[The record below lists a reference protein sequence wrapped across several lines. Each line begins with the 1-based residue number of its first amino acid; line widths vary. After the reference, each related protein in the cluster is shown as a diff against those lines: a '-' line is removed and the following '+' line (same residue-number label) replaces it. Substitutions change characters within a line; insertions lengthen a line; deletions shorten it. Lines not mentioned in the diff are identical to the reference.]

1 MFALC
6 LLLAV
11 EATLSHVA
19 TGNDASN
26 AKNRPVTKVI
36 NLLKDM
42 GAQLEKEAEEDEETY
57 EKVACWC
64 ETNDKEKT
72 AAIAEAEARITD
84 LTSTIEELTA
94 TSARLNTEIKNL
106 EAEIAKNQE
115 ALDKAT
121 AMRQKELAEFNEEEK
136 DMLQSIGALK
146 SAIVVLSKHHSSL
159 AQVPSETL
167 LNMAAVIDHQF
178 KKHTALLHAI
188 VTPSQR
194 KAIAAFVQSPGDY
207 FDAEPTFKQ
216 SYAPQ
221 SGQIFGILKQMKETF
236 ETNLSASQKE
246 EMQAQAAYEDLK
258 AAKESEIK
266 AGTELKDTKTQE
278 LADTDEKL
286 AQSKQDLEDTR
297 NSLSADQKFLMN
309 LKETCQM
316 TDQEWEERQ
325 KSRAEEIKAVSE
337 ALAILSSDD
346 AHDTFTKTFNFVQ
359 TKVETTDRQNRD
371 KASALLF
378 KAAKANG
385 NPRLAALAARVRL
398 DAFTKVKAA
407 IDEMIAALLKEKA
420 DEIKHKDF
428 CTEGLNTNER
438 ESELKARDIAE
449 LEAEISDL
457 TMTIDELTKSIA
469 TLEAEIAEMQT
480 QLKRAGEDREME
492 NKDFQQTVADQ
503 RETKALLK
511 KAYDVLAAVFKKFI
525 QLEAK
530 ESKQEPAGPPPPPG
544 FKEYKQ
550 SSGSGGVM
558 GMLEQIMRDTETL
571 EAEAIKAESDAQKAY
586 ETYVKDTN
594 KSIEEKTRDIT
605 NKTEEKAT
613 ADGDKVAAEEAKE
626 TAMNEQQQLMNENA
640 DLHKSCDFTLK
651 NFDIRQTARDQ
662 EVEALRQAK
671 AILSGAKFLFLQKRA

>member
-1 MFALC
+1 
-6 LLLAV
+6 
-11 EATLSHVA
+11 
-19 TGNDASN
+19 
-26 AKNRPVTKVI
+26 
-36 NLLKDM
+36 
-42 GAQLEKEAEEDEETY
+42 
-57 EKVACWC
+57 
-64 ETNDKEKT
+64 
-72 AAIAEAEARITD
+72 
-84 LTSTIEELTA
+84 
-94 TSARLNTEIKNL
+94 
-106 EAEIAKNQE
+106 
-115 ALDKAT
+115 
-121 AMRQKELAEFNEEEK
+121 
-136 DMLQSIGALK
+136 
-146 SAIVVLSKHHSSL
+146 
-159 AQVPSETL
+159 
-167 LNMAAVIDHQF
+167 MAAVIDHQF

-236 ETNLSASQKE
+236 ETNLGSSQKE
-246 EMQAQAAYEDLK
+246 EMQSQAAYEDLK
-258 AAKESEIK
+258 AAKEEEIK

-278 LADTDEKL
+278 LADTDEKNVN
-286 AQSKQDLEDTR
+286 AKGDLEDTR

-325 KSRAEEIKAVSE
+325 KARAEEVKAVSE

-346 AHDTFTKTFNFVQ
+346 AHVTFTKTFNFVQ
-359 TKVETTDRQNRD
+359 TMTAATADRKNRD

-407 IDEMIAALLKEKA
+407 IDDMIAALLKEKA

-438 ESELKARDIAE
+438 ESELKARDISE

-457 TMTIDELTKSIA
+457 TTTIDEPTKSIA

-492 NKDFQQTVADQ
+492 NKDFQTTVADQ
-503 RETKALLK
+503 RETKALLN
-511 KAYDVLAAVFKKFI
+511 KALDVLKAVFDKKFL
-525 QLEAK
+525 QLG
-530 ESKQEPAGPPPPPG
+530 SKKQPAGPPPPPG
-544 FKEYKQ
+544 FKKYEQ
-550 SSGSGGVM
+550 SSGAGGVL
-558 GMLEQIMRDTETL
+558 GMLEQIIRDTETL

-594 KSIEEKTRDIT
+594 KSIEEKV
-605 NKTEEKAT
+605 T
-613 ADGDKVAAEEAKE
+613 AEADKVAAEEAKE

-651 NFDIRQTARDQ
+651 NFEIRQTARDQ

-671 AILSGAKFLFLQKRA
+671 AILSG

>member
-11 EATLSHVA
+11 EATLTHVA

-42 GAQLEKEAEEDEETY
+42 QAQLQKEAEEDEETY

-72 AAIAEAEARITD
+72 AAIEEAEARITD

-94 TSARLNTEIKNL
+94 MSARLNTEIKNL

-146 SAIVVLSKHHSSL
+146 SAIVVLSKHHPESL

-178 KKHTALLHAI
+178 KKHKDMLNAV
-188 VTPSQR
+188 VTPTQR

-236 ETNLSASQKE
+236 ETNLSSSQKE
-246 EMQAQAAYEDLK
+246 EMQSQADYESLK

-278 LADTDEKL
+278 LADTDEKNVN
-286 AQSKQDLEDTR
+286 AKTDLEDTR

-325 KSRAEEIKAVSE
+325 KSRAEEIKGVSE
-337 ALAILSSDD
+337 ALAILTSDD
-346 AHDTFTKTFNFVQ
+346 AHDTFTRTFNFVQ
-359 TKVETTDRQNRD
+359 VRMRSRATRARD
-371 KASALLF
+371 SASKMLF
-378 KAAKANG
+378 TAAKKYS
-385 NPRLAALAARVRL
+385 NPRLAALATRVRL

-407 IDEMIAALLKEKA
+407 IDEMIEALLKEKA

-438 ESELKARDIAE
+438 ETELKQRDIEE
-449 LEAEISDL
+449 LEAKISDL
-457 TMTIDELTKSIA
+457 TTQIDELTKAIA
-469 TLEAEIAEMQT
+469 TLESEIAEMQT

-492 NKDFQQTVADQ
+492 NKDFQTTVADQ
-503 RETKALLK
+503 RATKELLNKALNVLK
-511 KAYDVLAAVFKKFI
+511 PIFDKKFL
-525 QLEAK
+525 QLGAK
-530 ESKQEPAGPPPPPG
+530 VGQPAGPPPPPG

-550 SSGSGGVM
+550 SAGAGGVM
-558 GMLEQIMRDTETL
+558 GMMEQIIRDTETL
-571 EAEAIKAESDAQKAY
+571 EAEAIKAETDAQKAY
-586 ETYVKDTN
+586 ESYVKDTN
-594 KSIEEKTRDIT
+594 KSIEEKTRSIT
-605 NKTEEKAT
+605 EKTQEKAD
-613 ADGDKVAAEEAKE
+613 ADADKVAAEEAKE
-626 TAMNEQQQLMNENA
+626 TAMNEAQQLANENA

-651 NFDIRQTARDQ
+651 NFDIRQEARDQ

-671 AILSGAKFLFLQKRA
+671 AILSGAK

>member
-11 EATLSHVA
+11 EATLTHVA

-42 GAQLEKEAEEDEETY
+42 QAQLEKEAEEDEETY

-236 ETNLSASQKE
+236 ETNLSSAQKE

-258 AAKESEIK
+258 AAKEAEIK

-346 AHDTFTKTFNFVQ
+346 AHDTFTRTFNFVQ
-359 TKVETTDRQNRD
+359 VKAQATDRKNRE

-378 KAAKANG
+378 QAAKANG

-438 ESELKARDIAE
+438 ESELKARDISE

-457 TMTIDELTKSIA
+457 TTTIDELTKSIA
-469 TLEAEIAEMQT
+469 TLESEIAEMQT

-492 NKDFQQTVADQ
+492 NKDFQTTVADQ

-511 KAYDVLAAVFKKFI
+511 KAYDVLAAVFAKKFL
-525 QLEAK
+525 QVS
-530 ESKQEPAGPPPPPG
+530 SKQEPVGPPPPPG

-550 SSGSGGVM
+550 SSGAGGVM
-558 GMLEQIMRDTETL
+558 GMLEQIIRDTETL
-571 EAEAIKAESDAQKAY
+571 EAEAIKAETDAQKAY
-586 ETYVKDTN
+586 EEYVKDTN

-613 ADGDKVAAEEAKE
+613 AEADKVAAEEAKE